1 MKRGLARATAFCLT
15 AGLLFAN
22 SAAVY
27 AEDTAPET
35 EAASDV
41 TGSLAFAECDEAYYV
56 NVRTEPSTDS
66 GEVIGILKNH
76 DSAIIESV
84 EDDGWYKIKSGDVE
98 GYVAA
103 WLIKTGDEA
112 AAIAP
117 TVAYNYAVNN
127 AVSLNVRSQ
136 ADEGS
141 DVVAS
146 LDEGAEAEIVADE
159 GNWFKVALD
168 SDTYGYVSK
177 DYVEEKTDYPT
188 AKTIDQM
195 MSDTDAEKQAEE
207 AADAASDS
215 ADASADQSGETAA
228 PADASQTQE
237 TAAQT
242 EAPQTQ
248 ETAAQTDASQTQET
262 AAQTDASQTQETAAQ
277 TEAPQTQETA
287 AQTEAPQTQETAA
300 QTEAPQTQETAAQT
314 EAPQTEASAPA
325 ASATGEAVVAYASQ
339 FVGNPYVWGGAS
351 LTSGADC
358 SGFTMAV
365 FANFGVSLPHYAASQ
380 LSCGTQV
387 SIDSLAPGDLVFFS
401 STGGEIDHVAI
412 YVGGGSIV
420 HAANSKSGI
429 CYGSLNWMTPV
440 AACRVV

>member
-1 MKRGLARATAFCLT
+1 MRKGLARATAFCLT

-41 TGSLAFAECDEAYYV
+41 AGSLAFAECDEAYYV
-56 NVRTEPSTDS
+56 NVRTQPSTDS

-127 AVSLNVRSQ
+127 AVSLNVRAQ

-141 DVVAS
+141 EVITA
-146 LDEGAEAEIVADE
+146 LDEGSEAEIVADE

-177 DYVEEKTDYPT
+177 DYVEEKTAYPT

-195 MSDTDAEKQAEE
+195 MSDTEAEKQAEQV
-207 AADAASDS
+207 ADAAGSS
-215 ADASADQSGETAA
+215 DASADQGGETAA
-228 PADASQTQE
+228 PA
-237 TAAQT
+237 
-242 EAPQTQ
+242 
-248 ETAAQTDASQTQET
+248 DASQTQET

-300 QTEAPQTQETAAQT
+300 QTDASQTQETAAQTEAPQTQETAAQT
-314 EAPQTEASAPA
+314 EAPQTQETVAQTEAPQTEAAAPA
-325 ASATGEAVVAYASQ
+325 ASATGSAVVAYASQ
-339 FVGNPYVWGGAS
+339 FVGNPYVWGGTS

-358 SGFTMAV
+358 SGFTMSV

-429 CYGSLNWMTPV
+429 CYSSLNWMTPV

>member
-35 EAASDV
+35 EAASDL

-228 PADASQTQE
+228 PADASQTRRFPD
-237 TAAQT
+237 AGDSG
-242 EAPQTQ
+242 
-248 ETAAQTDASQTQET
+248 TD
-262 AAQTDASQTQETAAQ
+262 
-277 TEAPQTQETA
+277 
-287 AQTEAPQTQETAA
+287 
-300 QTEAPQTQETAAQT
+300 
-314 EAPQTEASAPA
+314 
-325 ASATGEAVVAYASQ
+325 
-339 FVGNPYVWGGAS
+339 
-351 LTSGADC
+351 
-358 SGFTMAV
+358 
-365 FANFGVSLPHYAASQ
+365 
-380 LSCGTQV
+380 
-387 SIDSLAPGDLVFFS
+387 
-401 STGGEIDHVAI
+401 
-412 YVGGGSIV
+412 
-420 HAANSKSGI
+420 
-429 CYGSLNWMTPV
+429 
-440 AACRVV
+440 

>member
-1 MKRGLARATAFCLT
+1 MRKGLARATAFCLT

-41 TGSLAFAECDEAYYV
+41 AGSLAFAECDEAYYV
-56 NVRTEPSTDS
+56 NVRTQPSTDT
-66 GEVIGILKNH
+66 GEVVGILKNH

-127 AVSLNVRSQ
+127 AVSLNVRAQ

-141 DVVAS
+141 DVVTS

-177 DYVEEKTDYPT
+177 DYVEEKTAYPT

-195 MSDTDAEKQAEE
+195 MSDTEAEKQAEQ
-207 AADAASDS
+207 AADAAGST
-215 ADASADQSGETAA
+215 DASAEQGGETAA

-242 EAPQTQ
+242 DVSQMQ

-262 AAQTDASQTQETAAQ
+262 A
-277 TEAPQTQETA
+277 PQTQETA
-287 AQTEAPQTQETAA
+287 AQTDAPQTQETAA

-314 EAPQTEASAPA
+314 EAPQTEVSAPA
-325 ASATGEAVVAYASQ
+325 ASATGSAVVAYASQ
-339 FVGNPYVWGGAS
+339 FVGNPYVWGGTS

-429 CYGSLNWMTPV
+429 CYSSLNWMTPV

>member
-35 EAASDV
+35 EAASDL

-242 EAPQTQ
+242 
-248 ETAAQTDASQTQET
+248 DASQTQET

-287 AQTEAPQTQETAA
+287 T

-339 FVGNPYVWGGAS
+339 FVGNPYVWGGTS

>member
-56 NVRTEPSTDS
+56 NVRTQPSTDN
-66 GEVIGILKNH
+66 GEVIGVLKNH

-127 AVSLNVRSQ
+127 AVSLNVRAQ

-141 DVVAS
+141 DVVTS

-177 DYVEEKTDYPT
+177 DYVEEKTAYPT

-195 MSDTDAEKQAEE
+195 MSDTEAEKQAEQ
-207 AADAASDS
+207 AADAAGSTDV
-215 ADASADQSGETAA
+215 SADQGGETVA

-237 TAAQT
+237 TV
-242 EAPQTQ
+242 
-248 ETAAQTDASQTQET
+248 
-262 AAQTDASQTQETAAQ
+262 AQTDASQTQETAAQ
-277 TEAPQTQETA
+277 TEAPQTQETVAQTDASQTQETATQTQETA
-287 AQTEAPQTQETAA
+287 AQSDAPQTQETAA

-325 ASATGEAVVAYASQ
+325 ASATGSAVVAYASQ
-339 FVGNPYVWGGAS
+339 FVGNPYVWGGTS

-429 CYGSLNWMTPV
+429 CYSSLNWMTPV

>member
-56 NVRTEPSTDS
+56 NVRTQPSTDN

-127 AVSLNVRSQ
+127 AVSLNVRAQ

-141 DVVAS
+141 DVVTS
-146 LDEGAEAEIVADE
+146 LDEGTEAEIVADE

-177 DYVEEKTDYPT
+177 DYVAEKTAYPT

-195 MSDTDAEKQAEE
+195 MSDTEAEKQAEQ
-207 AADAASDS
+207 AADAAGSTDV
-215 ADASADQSGETAA
+215 SADQGGETVA

-237 TAAQT
+237 TV
-242 EAPQTQ
+242 
-248 ETAAQTDASQTQET
+248 
-262 AAQTDASQTQETAAQ
+262 AQTDASQTQETAAQ
-277 TEAPQTQETA
+277 TEAPQTQETVAQTDASQTQETAPQTQETA
-287 AQTEAPQTQETAA
+287 AQSDAPQTQETAA

-314 EAPQTEASAPA
+314 EAPQTEATAPA
-325 ASATGEAVVAYASQ
+325 ASATGSAVVAYASQ
-339 FVGNPYVWGGAS
+339 FVGNPYVWGGTS

-429 CYGSLNWMTPV
+429 CYSSLNWMTPV

>member
-56 NVRTEPSTDS
+56 NVRTQPSTDN
-66 GEVIGILKNH
+66 GEVIGVLKNH

-127 AVSLNVRSQ
+127 AVSLNVRAQ

-141 DVVAS
+141 DVVTS

-177 DYVEEKTDYPT
+177 DYVEEKTAYPT

-195 MSDTDAEKQAEE
+195 MSDTEAEKQAEQ
-207 AADAASDS
+207 AADAAGSTDV
-215 ADASADQSGETAA
+215 SADQGGETVA

-237 TAAQT
+237 TV
-242 EAPQTQ
+242 
-248 ETAAQTDASQTQET
+248 
-262 AAQTDASQTQETAAQ
+262 AQTDASQTQETAAQ
-277 TEAPQTQETA
+277 TEAPQTQETVAQTDASQTQETAPQTQETA
-287 AQTEAPQTQETAA
+287 AQSDAPQTQETAA

-325 ASATGEAVVAYASQ
+325 ASATGSAVVAYASQ
-339 FVGNPYVWGGAS
+339 FVGNPYVWGGTS

-429 CYGSLNWMTPV
+429 CYSSLNWMTPV

>member
-1 MKRGLARATAFCLT
+1 MRKGLARATAFCLT

-41 TGSLAFAECDEAYYV
+41 AGSLAFAECDEAYYV
-56 NVRTEPSTDS
+56 NVRTQPSTDT
-66 GEVIGILKNH
+66 GEVVGILKNH

-127 AVSLNVRSQ
+127 AVSLNVRAQ

-141 DVVAS
+141 DVVTS

-177 DYVEEKTDYPT
+177 DYVEEKTAYPT

-195 MSDTDAEKQAEE
+195 MSDTEAEKQAEQ
-207 AADAASDS
+207 AADAAGSS
-215 ADASADQSGETAA
+215 DASADQGGETAA

-242 EAPQTQ
+242 DASQTQETAAQTDASQTQ

-287 AQTEAPQTQETAA
+287 T

-339 FVGNPYVWGGAS
+339 FVGNPYVWGGTS

>member
-207 AADAASDS
+207 AADAASDP
-215 ADASADQSGETAA
+215 ADTSADQSGETAA
-228 PADASQTQE
+228 PADSSQM
-237 TAAQT
+237 
-242 EAPQTQ
+242 Q

-287 AQTEAPQTQETAA
+287 AQTETPQTQETA
-300 QTEAPQTQETAAQT
+300 TQAE
-314 EAPQTEASAPA
+314 APA
-325 ASATGEAVVAYASQ
+325 ASATGSAVVAYASQ
-339 FVGNPYVWGGAS
+339 FVGNPYVWGGTS

>member
-228 PADASQTQE
+228 PADS
-237 TAAQT
+237 
-242 EAPQTQ
+242 
-248 ETAAQTDASQTQET
+248 SQTQET

-339 FVGNPYVWGGAS
+339 FVGNPYVWGGTS

-387 SIDSLAPGDLVFFS
+387 SIDSLEPGDLVFFS

>member
-56 NVRTEPSTDS
+56 NVRTQPSTDN

-127 AVSLNVRSQ
+127 AVSLNVRAQ
-136 ADEGS
+136 ADEGA
-141 DVVAS
+141 DVVTS

-177 DYVEEKTDYPT
+177 DYVEEKTAYPT

-195 MSDTDAEKQAEE
+195 MSDTEAEKQAEQ
-207 AADAASDS
+207 AADAAGST
-215 ADASADQSGETAA
+215 DASAEQGGETAA
-228 PADASQTQE
+228 TADASQTQETAAQTDASQTQE

-262 AAQTDASQTQETAAQ
+262 
-277 TEAPQTQETA
+277 APQTQETA

-314 EAPQTEASAPA
+314 EAPQTEVSAPA
-325 ASATGEAVVAYASQ
+325 ASATGSAVVAYASQ
-339 FVGNPYVWGGAS
+339 FVGNPYVWGGTS

-429 CYGSLNWMTPV
+429 CYSSLNWMTPV

>member
-1 MKRGLARATAFCLT
+1 MRKGLARATAFCLT

-41 TGSLAFAECDEAYYV
+41 AGSLAFAECDEAYYV
-56 NVRTEPSTDS
+56 NVRTQPSTDT
-66 GEVIGILKNH
+66 GEVVGILKNH

-127 AVSLNVRSQ
+127 AVSLNVRAQ

-141 DVVAS
+141 DVVTS

-177 DYVEEKTDYPT
+177 DYVEEKTAYPT

-195 MSDTDAEKQAEE
+195 MSDTEAEKQAEQ
-207 AADAASDS
+207 AADAAGSS
-215 ADASADQSGETAA
+215 DASADQGGETAA
-228 PADASQTQE
+228 PA
-237 TAAQT
+237 
-242 EAPQTQ
+242 
-248 ETAAQTDASQTQET
+248 DASQTQET

-314 EAPQTEASAPA
+314 EAPQTQETATQTEAPQTQETAAQTEAPQTEASAPA

-339 FVGNPYVWGGAS
+339 FVGNPYVWGGTS

>member
-56 NVRTEPSTDS
+56 NVRTQPSTDN
-66 GEVIGILKNH
+66 GEVIGVLKNH

-127 AVSLNVRSQ
+127 AVSLNVRAQ

-141 DVVAS
+141 DVVTS

-177 DYVEEKTDYPT
+177 DYVEEKTAYPT

-195 MSDTDAEKQAEE
+195 MSDTEAEKQAEQ
-207 AADAASDS
+207 AADAAGSTDVS
-215 ADASADQSGETAA
+215 ADQGGETVAPADASQTQETVAQT
-228 PADASQTQE
+228 DASQTQE

-248 ETAAQTDASQTQET
+248 ETVAQTDASQTQET
-262 AAQTDASQTQETAAQ
+262 
-277 TEAPQTQETA
+277 APQTQETA

-314 EAPQTEASAPA
+314 EAPQTEVSAPA
-325 ASATGEAVVAYASQ
+325 ASATGSAVVAYASQ
-339 FVGNPYVWGGAS
+339 FVGNPYVWGGTS

-429 CYGSLNWMTPV
+429 CYSSLNWMTPV

>member
-228 PADASQTQE
+228 PADS
-237 TAAQT
+237 
-242 EAPQTQ
+242 
-248 ETAAQTDASQTQET
+248 SQTQET

>member
-1 MKRGLARATAFCLT
+1 MRKGLARATAFCLT

-41 TGSLAFAECDEAYYV
+41 AGSLAFAECDEAYYV

-127 AVSLNVRSQ
+127 AVSLNVRAQ

-141 DVVAS
+141 DVVTS

-177 DYVEEKTDYPT
+177 DYVEEKTAYPT

-195 MSDTDAEKQAEE
+195 MSDTEAEKQAEQ
-207 AADAASDS
+207 AADAAGSS
-215 ADASADQSGETAA
+215 DASADQGGETAA

-242 EAPQTQ
+242 DASQTQ

-287 AQTEAPQTQETAA
+287 T

-339 FVGNPYVWGGAS
+339 FVGNPYVWGGTS

>member
-56 NVRTEPSTDS
+56 NVRTQPSTDN

-127 AVSLNVRSQ
+127 AVSLNVRAQ

-141 DVVAS
+141 EVVTS

-177 DYVEEKTDYPT
+177 DYVEEKTAYPT

-242 EAPQTQ
+242 DASQTQ

-262 AAQTDASQTQETAAQ
+262 AAQTDAS
-277 TEAPQTQETA
+277 QTQETA

-339 FVGNPYVWGGAS
+339 FVGNPYVWGGTS

>member
-56 NVRTEPSTDS
+56 NVRTQPSTDN

-127 AVSLNVRSQ
+127 AVSLNVRAQ

-141 DVVAS
+141 DVVTS

-177 DYVEEKTDYPT
+177 DYVEEKTAYPT

-195 MSDTDAEKQAEE
+195 MSDTEAEKQAEQ
-207 AADAASDS
+207 AADAAGST
-215 ADASADQSGETAA
+215 DASADQGGETAA
-228 PADASQTQE
+228 TADASQTQETAAQTDASQTQE

-262 AAQTDASQTQETAAQ
+262 
-277 TEAPQTQETA
+277 APQTQETA

-325 ASATGEAVVAYASQ
+325 ASATGSAVVAYASQ
-339 FVGNPYVWGGAS
+339 FVGNPYVWGGTS

-429 CYGSLNWMTPV
+429 CYSSLNWMTPV

>member
-1 MKRGLARATAFCLT
+1 MRKGLARATAFCLT

-56 NVRTEPSTDS
+56 NVRTQPSTDS

-127 AVSLNVRSQ
+127 AVSLNVRAQ
-136 ADEGS
+136 ADEGAE
-141 DVVAS
+141 VITA
-146 LDEGAEAEIVADE
+146 LDEGSEAEIVADE

-177 DYVEEKTDYPT
+177 DYVEEKTAYPT

-242 EAPQTQ
+242 DASQTQ

-262 AAQTDASQTQETAAQ
+262 AAQTDAS
-277 TEAPQTQETA
+277 QTQETA

-339 FVGNPYVWGGAS
+339 FVGNPYVWGGTS

>member
-1 MKRGLARATAFCLT
+1 M
-15 AGLLFAN
+15 
-22 SAAVY
+22 SAQNQHRQRQS
-27 AEDTAPET
+27 DRDPE
-35 EAASDV
+35 ES
-41 TGSLAFAECDEAYYV
+41 
-56 NVRTEPSTDS
+56 
-66 GEVIGILKNH
+66 

-127 AVSLNVRSQ
+127 AVSLNVRAQ

-141 DVVAS
+141 DVVTS

-177 DYVEEKTDYPT
+177 DYVEEKTAYPT
-188 AKTIDQM
+188 AKTIDEM
-195 MSDTDAEKQAEE
+195 MSDTEAEKQAEQ

-215 ADASADQSGETAA
+215 TDASADQSGETAA

-242 EAPQTQ
+242 DASQVQ
-248 ETAAQTDASQTQET
+248 ETAAQTDAP
-262 AAQTDASQTQETAAQ
+262 Q
-277 TEAPQTQETA
+277 TEAPQPQE
-287 AQTEAPQTQETAA
+287 
-300 QTEAPQTQETAAQT
+300 T

-325 ASATGEAVVAYASQ
+325 ASATGAAVVAYASQ
-339 FVGNPYVWGGAS
+339 FVGNPYVWGGTS

-365 FANFGVSLPHYAASQ
+365 FANFGVSLPHYAHP
-380 LSCGTQV
+380 SCPAAHRFQSTAWR
-387 SIDSLAPGDLVFFS
+387 LATLFS
-401 STGGEIDHVAI
+401 S
-412 YVGGGSIV
+412 
-420 HAANSKSGI
+420 AAQVERLIMSRSM
-429 CYGSLNWMTPV
+429 SAAAPSSTRQTASPV
-440 AACRVV
+440 SATAA

>member
-56 NVRTEPSTDS
+56 NVRTEPSTDT

-127 AVSLNVRSQ
+127 AVSLNVRAQ

-141 DVVAS
+141 DVVTS

-177 DYVEEKTDYPT
+177 DYVEEKTAYPT
-188 AKTIDQM
+188 AKTIDEM
-195 MSDTDAEKQAEE
+195 MSDTEAEKQAEQ
-207 AADAASDS
+207 AADAASGS
-215 ADASADQSGETAA
+215 TDASADQSGETAA

-242 EAPQTQ
+242 DASQVQ

-277 TEAPQTQETA
+277 TDASQTQETA

-339 FVGNPYVWGGAS
+339 FVGNPYVWGGTS

>member
-1 MKRGLARATAFCLT
+1 MRKGLARATAFCLT

-41 TGSLAFAECDEAYYV
+41 AGSLAFAECDEAYYV
-56 NVRTEPSTDS
+56 NVRTQPSTDS

-127 AVSLNVRSQ
+127 AVSLNVRAQ

-141 DVVAS
+141 EVITA
-146 LDEGAEAEIVADE
+146 LDEGSEAEIVADE

-177 DYVEEKTDYPT
+177 DYVEEKTAYPT

-195 MSDTDAEKQAEE
+195 MSDTEAEKQAEQ
-207 AADAASDS
+207 AADAAGSS
-215 ADASADQSGETAA
+215 DASADQGGETAA
-228 PADASQTQE
+228 PA
-237 TAAQT
+237 
-242 EAPQTQ
+242 
-248 ETAAQTDASQTQET
+248 
-262 AAQTDASQTQETAAQ
+262 DASQTQETAAQ

-287 AQTEAPQTQETAA
+287 AQTEAPQTQETAT

-314 EAPQTEASAPA
+314 EAPQTEAAAPA
-325 ASATGEAVVAYASQ
+325 ASATGSAVVAYASQ
-339 FVGNPYVWGGAS
+339 FVGNPYVWGGTS

-358 SGFTMAV
+358 SGFTMSV

>member
-1 MKRGLARATAFCLT
+1 MRKGLARATAFCLT

-56 NVRTEPSTDS
+56 NVRTQPSTDN

-127 AVSLNVRSQ
+127 AVSLNVRAQ

-141 DVVAS
+141 DVVTS

-177 DYVEEKTDYPT
+177 DYVEEKTAYPT

-195 MSDTDAEKQAEE
+195 MSDTEAEKQAEQ
-207 AADAASDS
+207 AADAAGSTDAS
-215 ADASADQSGETAA
+215 VDQGGETAVPADASQTQETAA
-228 PADASQTQE
+228 QTDASQTQE

-262 AAQTDASQTQETAAQ
+262 
-277 TEAPQTQETA
+277 APQTQETA

-325 ASATGEAVVAYASQ
+325 ASATGSAVVAYASQ
-339 FVGNPYVWGGAS
+339 FVGNPYVWGGTS

-429 CYGSLNWMTPV
+429 CYSSLNWMTPV

>member
-41 TGSLAFAECDEAYYV
+41 AGSLAFAECDEAYYV
-56 NVRTEPSTDS
+56 NVRTQPSTDT
-66 GEVIGILKNH
+66 GEVVGILKNH

-127 AVSLNVRSQ
+127 AVSLNVRAQ

-141 DVVAS
+141 DVVTS

-177 DYVEEKTDYPT
+177 DYVEEKTAYPT

-195 MSDTDAEKQAEE
+195 MSDTEAEKQAEQ
-207 AADAASDS
+207 AADAAGSS
-215 ADASADQSGETAA
+215 DASADQGGETAA
-228 PADASQTQE
+228 PA
-237 TAAQT
+237 
-242 EAPQTQ
+242 
-248 ETAAQTDASQTQET
+248 DASQTQET
-262 AAQTDASQTQETAAQ
+262 AAQTDASQTQETAVQ

-314 EAPQTEASAPA
+314 EAPQTEAAAPA
-325 ASATGEAVVAYASQ
+325 ASATGSAVVAYASQ
-339 FVGNPYVWGGAS
+339 FVGNPYVWGGTS

-358 SGFTMAV
+358 SGFTMSV

-429 CYGSLNWMTPV
+429 CYSSLNWMTPV

>member
-35 EAASDV
+35 EAASDL

-242 EAPQTQ
+242 
-248 ETAAQTDASQTQET
+248 
-262 AAQTDASQTQETAAQ
+262 DASQTQETAAQ

-287 AQTEAPQTQETAA
+287 T

-339 FVGNPYVWGGAS
+339 FVGNPYVWGGTS

>member
-56 NVRTEPSTDS
+56 NVRTQPSTDN

-127 AVSLNVRSQ
+127 AVSLNVRAQ

-141 DVVAS
+141 DVVTS

-177 DYVEEKTDYPT
+177 DYVEEKTAYPT

-195 MSDTDAEKQAEE
+195 MSDSEAEKQAEQ
-207 AADAASDS
+207 AADAAGST
-215 ADASADQSGETAA
+215 DASADQGGETAA
-228 PADASQTQE
+228 PA
-237 TAAQT
+237 
-242 EAPQTQ
+242 
-248 ETAAQTDASQTQET
+248 DASQTQET

-277 TEAPQTQETA
+277 TEAPQTQETVAQTDASQTQETAPQTQETA
-287 AQTEAPQTQETAA
+287 AQSDAPQTQETAA

-325 ASATGEAVVAYASQ
+325 ASATGSAVVAYASQ
-339 FVGNPYVWGGAS
+339 FVGNPYVWGGTS

-429 CYGSLNWMTPV
+429 CYSSLNWMTPV

>member
-56 NVRTEPSTDS
+56 NVRTQPSTDN
-66 GEVIGILKNH
+66 GEVIGVLKNH

-127 AVSLNVRSQ
+127 AVSLNVRAQ

-141 DVVAS
+141 DVVTS

-177 DYVEEKTDYPT
+177 DYVEEKTAYPT

-195 MSDTDAEKQAEE
+195 MSDTEAEKQAEQ
-207 AADAASDS
+207 AADAAGSTDVS
-215 ADASADQSGETAA
+215 ADQGGETVAPADASQTQETVAQT
-228 PADASQTQE
+228 DASQTQE

-262 AAQTDASQTQETAAQ
+262 A
-277 TEAPQTQETA
+277 PQTQETA
-287 AQTEAPQTQETAA
+287 AQSDAPQTQETAA

-325 ASATGEAVVAYASQ
+325 ASATGSAVVAYASQ
-339 FVGNPYVWGGAS
+339 FVGNPYVWGGTS

-429 CYGSLNWMTPV
+429 CYSSLNWMTPV

>member
-56 NVRTEPSTDS
+56 NVRTQPSTDN

-127 AVSLNVRSQ
+127 AVSLNVRAQ
-136 ADEGS
+136 ADEGA
-141 DVVAS
+141 DVVTS

-177 DYVEEKTDYPT
+177 DYVEEKTAYPT

-195 MSDTDAEKQAEE
+195 MSDTEAEKQAEQ
-207 AADAASDS
+207 AADAAGST
-215 ADASADQSGETAA
+215 DASAEQGGETAA
-228 PADASQTQE
+228 TADASQTQETVAQTDASQTQE

-262 AAQTDASQTQETAAQ
+262 
-277 TEAPQTQETA
+277 APQTQETA

-314 EAPQTEASAPA
+314 EAPQTEVSAPA
-325 ASATGEAVVAYASQ
+325 ASATGSAVVAYASQ
-339 FVGNPYVWGGAS
+339 FVGNPYVWGGTS

-429 CYGSLNWMTPV
+429 CYSSLNWMTPV

>member
-56 NVRTEPSTDS
+56 NVRTQPSTDN
-66 GEVIGILKNH
+66 GEVIGVLKNH

-127 AVSLNVRSQ
+127 AVSLNVRAQ

-141 DVVAS
+141 DVVTS

-177 DYVEEKTDYPT
+177 DYVEEKTAYPT

-195 MSDTDAEKQAEE
+195 MSDTEAEKQAEQ
-207 AADAASDS
+207 AADAAGSTDV
-215 ADASADQSGETAA
+215 SADQGGETVA

-237 TAAQT
+237 TV
-242 EAPQTQ
+242 
-248 ETAAQTDASQTQET
+248 
-262 AAQTDASQTQETAAQ
+262 AQTDASQTQETAAQ
-277 TEAPQTQETA
+277 TEAPQTQETVAQTDASQTQETAPQTQETA
-287 AQTEAPQTQETAA
+287 AQSDAPQTQETAA

-325 ASATGEAVVAYASQ
+325 ASATGSAVVAYASQ
-339 FVGNPYVWGGAS
+339 FVGHPYVWGGTS

-429 CYGSLNWMTPV
+429 CYSSLNWMTPV

>member
-56 NVRTEPSTDS
+56 NVRTQPSTDN

-127 AVSLNVRSQ
+127 AVSLNVRAQ
-136 ADEGS
+136 ADEGA
-141 DVVAS
+141 DVVTS

-177 DYVEEKTDYPT
+177 DYVEEKTAYPT

-195 MSDTDAEKQAEE
+195 MSDTEAEKQAEQ
-207 AADAASDS
+207 AADAAGST
-215 ADASADQSGETAA
+215 DASAEQGGETAA
-228 PADASQTQE
+228 TADASQTQETAAQTDTSQTQE

-262 AAQTDASQTQETAAQ
+262 
-277 TEAPQTQETA
+277 APQTQETA

-314 EAPQTEASAPA
+314 EAPQTEVSAPA
-325 ASATGEAVVAYASQ
+325 ASATGSAVVAYASQ
-339 FVGNPYVWGGAS
+339 FVGNPYVWGGTS

-429 CYGSLNWMTPV
+429 CYSSLNWMTPV

>member
-1 MKRGLARATAFCLT
+1 MLPRR
-15 AGLLFAN
+15 
-22 SAAVY
+22 
-27 AEDTAPET
+27 
-35 EAASDV
+35 
-41 TGSLAFAECDEAYYV
+41 
-56 NVRTEPSTDS
+56 
-66 GEVIGILKNH
+66 
-76 DSAIIESV
+76 
-84 EDDGWYKIKSGDVE
+84 
-98 GYVAA
+98 
-103 WLIKTGDEA
+103 
-112 AAIAP
+112 
-117 TVAYNYAVNN
+117 
-127 AVSLNVRSQ
+127 
-136 ADEGS
+136 
-141 DVVAS
+141 
-146 LDEGAEAEIVADE
+146 
-159 GNWFKVALD
+159 
-168 SDTYGYVSK
+168 
-177 DYVEEKTDYPT
+177 
-188 AKTIDQM
+188 
-195 MSDTDAEKQAEE
+195 
-207 AADAASDS
+207 
-215 ADASADQSGETAA
+215 
-228 PADASQTQE
+228 DASQTQE

-242 EAPQTQ
+242 DASQTQ

-287 AQTEAPQTQETAA
+287 T

-339 FVGNPYVWGGAS
+339 FVGNPYVWGGTS

>member
-1 MKRGLARATAFCLT
+1 MRKGLARATAFCLT

-41 TGSLAFAECDEAYYV
+41 AGSLAFAECDEAYYV
-56 NVRTEPSTDS
+56 NVRTQPSTDT
-66 GEVIGILKNH
+66 GEVVGILKNH

-127 AVSLNVRSQ
+127 AVSLNVRAQ

-141 DVVAS
+141 DVVTS

-177 DYVEEKTDYPT
+177 DYVEEKTAYPT

-195 MSDTDAEKQAEE
+195 MSDTEAEKQAEQ
-207 AADAASDS
+207 AADAAGSS
-215 ADASADQSGETAA
+215 DASADQGGETAA
-228 PADASQTQE
+228 PA
-237 TAAQT
+237 
-242 EAPQTQ
+242 
-248 ETAAQTDASQTQET
+248 DASQTQET
-262 AAQTDASQTQETAAQ
+262 AAQTDASQTQETAVQ

-314 EAPQTEASAPA
+314 EAPQTEAAAPA
-325 ASATGEAVVAYASQ
+325 ASATGSAVVAYASQ
-339 FVGNPYVWGGAS
+339 FVGNPYVWGGTS

-429 CYGSLNWMTPV
+429 CYSSLNWMTPV

>member
-56 NVRTEPSTDS
+56 NVRTQPSTDN

-127 AVSLNVRSQ
+127 AVSLNVRAQ

-141 DVVAS
+141 DVVTS
-146 LDEGAEAEIVADE
+146 LEEGAEAEIVADE

-177 DYVEEKTDYPT
+177 DYVEEKTAYPT
-188 AKTIDQM
+188 AKTIDEM
-195 MSDTDAEKQAEE
+195 MSDTEAEKQAEQ

-215 ADASADQSGETAA
+215 TDASADQSGETAA

-242 EAPQTQ
+242 DASQVQ

-262 AAQTDASQTQETAAQ
+262 VAQTDASQTQETAAQTQATAAQ

-287 AQTEAPQTQETAA
+287 AQTEAPQPQE
-300 QTEAPQTQETAAQT
+300 T

-325 ASATGEAVVAYASQ
+325 ASATGSAVVAYASQ
-339 FVGNPYVWGGAS
+339 FVGNPYVWGGTS

-429 CYGSLNWMTPV
+429 CYSSLNWMTPV

>member
-228 PADASQTQE
+228 PADS
-237 TAAQT
+237 
-242 EAPQTQ
+242 
-248 ETAAQTDASQTQET
+248 SQTQET

-339 FVGNPYVWGGAS
+339 FVGNPYVWGGTS

-387 SIDSLAPGDLVFFS
+387 SIDSLAPGDRVFFS

>member
-56 NVRTEPSTDS
+56 NVRTQPSTDN
-66 GEVIGILKNH
+66 GEVIGVLKNH

-127 AVSLNVRSQ
+127 AVSLNVRAQ

-141 DVVAS
+141 DVVTS

-177 DYVEEKTDYPT
+177 DYVEEKTAYPT

-195 MSDTDAEKQAEE
+195 MSDTEAEKQAEQ
-207 AADAASDS
+207 AADAAGST
-215 ADASADQSGETAA
+215 DASAEQGGETAA
-228 PADASQTQE
+228 TADASQTQETAAQTDTSQTQE

-262 AAQTDASQTQETAAQ
+262 
-277 TEAPQTQETA
+277 APQTQETA

-314 EAPQTEASAPA
+314 EAPQTEVSAPA
-325 ASATGEAVVAYASQ
+325 ASATGSAVVAYASQ
-339 FVGNPYVWGGAS
+339 FVGNPYVWGGTS

-429 CYGSLNWMTPV
+429 CYSSLNWMTPV

>member
-35 EAASDV
+35 EAASDL

-195 MSDTDAEKQAEE
+195 MSDTEAEKQAEQ
-207 AADAASDS
+207 AADAAGST
-215 ADASADQSGETAA
+215 DASAEQGGETAA
-228 PADASQTQE
+228 PADAS
-237 TAAQT
+237 
-242 EAPQTQ
+242 QTQ

-287 AQTEAPQTQETAA
+287 T

-339 FVGNPYVWGGAS
+339 FVGNPYVWGGTS

>member
-56 NVRTEPSTDS
+56 NVRTQPSTDN

-127 AVSLNVRSQ
+127 AVSLNVRAQ

-141 DVVAS
+141 DVVTS

-177 DYVEEKTDYPT
+177 DYVEEKTAYPT

-195 MSDTDAEKQAEE
+195 MSDTEAEKQAEQ
-207 AADAASDS
+207 AADAAGST
-215 ADASADQSGETAA
+215 DASADQGGETAA
-228 PADASQTQE
+228 
-237 TAAQT
+237 TA
-242 EAPQTQ
+242 
-248 ETAAQTDASQTQET
+248 DASQTQET

-287 AQTEAPQTQETAA
+287 AQTDASQTQETAPQTQETAA

-314 EAPQTEASAPA
+314 EAPQTQETAAQTESPQTEVSAPA
-325 ASATGEAVVAYASQ
+325 ASATGSAVVAYASQ
-339 FVGNPYVWGGAS
+339 FVGNPYVWGGTS

-429 CYGSLNWMTPV
+429 CYSSLNWMTPV

>member
-56 NVRTEPSTDS
+56 NVRTQPSTDN

-127 AVSLNVRSQ
+127 AVSLNVRAQ

-141 DVVAS
+141 DVVTS

-177 DYVEEKTDYPT
+177 DYVEEKTAYPT

-195 MSDTDAEKQAEE
+195 MSDTEAEKQAEQ
-207 AADAASDS
+207 AADAAGST
-215 ADASADQSGETAA
+215 DASADQGGETAA
-228 PADASQTQE
+228 
-237 TAAQT
+237 TA
-242 EAPQTQ
+242 
-248 ETAAQTDASQTQET
+248 DASQTQET

-277 TEAPQTQETA
+277 TEAPQTQETVAQTDASQTQETAPQTQETA
-287 AQTEAPQTQETAA
+287 AQSDAPQTQETAA

-325 ASATGEAVVAYASQ
+325 ASATGSAVVAYASQ
-339 FVGNPYVWGGAS
+339 FVGNPYVWGGTS

-429 CYGSLNWMTPV
+429 CYSSLNWMTPV